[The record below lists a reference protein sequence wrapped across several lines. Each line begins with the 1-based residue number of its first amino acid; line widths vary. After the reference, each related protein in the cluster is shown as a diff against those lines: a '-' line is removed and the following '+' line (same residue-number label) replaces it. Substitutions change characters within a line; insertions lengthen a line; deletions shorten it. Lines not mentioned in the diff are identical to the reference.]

1 MKSTISQSE
10 KEWQM
15 KSDCRVLSDYADIV
29 ADKKR
34 YQAALDY
41 AQKMIDEKQSEIDN
55 LKYLVKE
62 GMED

>member
-1 MKSTISQSE
+1 MSKDDKQWQ
-10 KEWQM
+10 KE
-15 KSDCRVLSDYADIV
+15 SDCRVLSQYADII

-41 AQKMIDEKQSEIDN
+41 AQEMIDKKQEEIDN